1 MKIVKFLE
9 DSGLLIKL
17 VTQTTK
23 SETREQTAGIFGML
37 LGILGVIL
45 LGNML
50 VRKDVTATRGRGVI

>member
-23 SETREQTAGIFGML
+23 SETREQTSGIFGML
-37 LGILGVIL
+37 LSILG
-45 LGNML
+45 L
-50 VRKDVTATRGRGVI
+50 VY